1 MILAAETLAPGHAA
15 GDVTALAE
23 PLSFWGGFD
32 AATGTIVERHH
43 PDAGRR
49 LTGSILVMERGR
61 GSSSGSSTL
70 AESIR
75 AGTAPAGI
83 VLGARDGILTVG
95 ALVAA
100 QLYGRLCPIV
110 IADAVAMARVRL
122 ARRLSIEADTDGARL
137 IVEE

>member
-1 MILAAETLAPGHAA
+1 MNHAAETLAPGRAE
-15 GDVTALAE
+15 GSVIALAE

-32 AATGTIVERHH
+32 SLTGRIIERRH
-43 PDAGRR
+43 PDFGRCLAGA
-49 LTGSILVMERGR
+49 ILVMDSVR

-70 AESIR
+70 AEAIR

-100 QLYGRLCPIV
+100 ALYGRACPIIV
-110 IADAVAMARVRL
+110 VEGPVLADIKRSGRATIDATADSAHL
-122 ARRLSIEADTDGARL
+122 RLS
-137 IVEE
+137 